1 MSTIDEITAHAQRL
15 PEDLRV
21 QALQFIEFL
30 ETKLIDQKKDIE
42 DKTERGQQVAAIL
55 QELADLGAFSEI
67 EDPVKWQRNIRAD
80 RALPGRD

>member
-1 MSTIDEITAHAQRL
+1 MSTIDEIAAHAQRL

-30 ETKLIDQKKDIE
+30 ETKLINQEKDTK

-67 EDPVKWQRNIRAD
+67 EDPVKWQRNIRED
-80 RALPGRD
+80 RSLPGRD

>member
-1 MSTIDEITAHAQRL
+1 MSTIDEIAAHAKRL

-21 QALQFIEFL
+21 QALQFIKFL
-30 ETKLIDQKKDIE
+30 ETKLIDQKQDTE

-67 EDPVKWQRNIRAD
+67 EDPVKWQHNIRAD
-80 RALPGRD
+80 RSLPGRD